1 MQRYF
6 DVVQTQ
12 TGRAISGASVS
23 VYDSNGDLATLYS
36 DNGVTVED
44 NPLTTND
51 DGEYA
56 FYAANG
62 TYSMAIVA
70 TGYTGQDLEGV
81 ILFDPE
87 DSNFGYL
94 NIPVNSQSAAYV
106 SVLADQGCLLLH
118 PSTDATPRT
127 FTIAANASVPYQNGT
142 AITFVND
149 SSGAV
154 TIAINSDTLVMVG
167 PGTTGSRTLAQYGMA
182 TAVKISS
189 TRWYINGTNLS

>member
-12 TGRAISGASVS
+12 LGRAINGASVS
-23 VYDSNGDLATLYS
+23 VYDSNGDLATIYS
-36 DNGVTVED
+36 DDGVTTQD
-44 NPLTTND
+44 NPITTNQ
-51 DGEYA
+51 DGEYG

-62 TYSMAIVA
+62 TYSITISA
-70 TGYTGQDLEGV
+70 TGYTGQNLTGV
-81 ILFDPE
+81 ILFDPA

-106 SVLADQGCLLLH
+106 TVLGDQGCQILH

-149 SSGAV
+149 SAGAV
-154 TIAINSDTLVMVG
+154 TIAINSDTLVLVG
-167 PGTTGSRTLAQYGMA
+167 AGSTGSRTLAQYGVA